1 MLPQFYQTHLKNQLG
16 QSHYLLLTLLI
27 EILQLCKQVK
37 LETLATHLPIPIL
50 FESRRK
56 KIQRFLSPSK
66 LKVEKIWF
74 PIVNWWLNQ
83 TFKEGDVIHL
93 VMDRTSWME
102 INLMM
107 ISVVWGKRGFPIY
120 WQLLN
125 KKGSSNFQ
133 EQSEILGK
141 VLGQFERYKVV
152 VLGDREFCSVQLGQ
166 WLNGQGVYF
175 CLRVKKN
182 EYIEV
187 EKDLIITLRD
197 LCLEPGESLFFHQVQ
212 VTKTKRANGFNV
224 ACKRQEKQWGSASDD
239 PWFIL
244 TNLETLERAISS
256 YEKRFSIEEM
266 FKDCKSGGYNLECTN
281 VEGDR
286 LVLLILLIA
295 IAYTATTIVGREVS
309 AKRVEK
315 YVGRVAEKDREERRH
330 SYFYIGLYAQSWVS
344 HLSNPIVEI
353 VNELLSLSPHKRDNY
368 RRGKRAMN
376 LILSA
381 L

>member
-1 MLPQFYQTHLKNQLG
+1 MLPKFYQTHLKNQLG
-16 QSHYLLLTLLI
+16 QSQYLLLTLLI

-37 LETLATHLPIPIL
+37 LETLAARLPIPIL

-56 KIQRFLSPSK
+56 KIQRFLSLPE
-66 LKVEKIWF
+66 LNVEKIWF
-74 PIVNWWLNQ
+74 PIMDWWLTQ
-83 TFKEGDVIHL
+83 TFKEGEVIYL

-107 ISVVWGKRGFPIY
+107 VSVVWGKRGFPIY
-120 WQLLN
+120 WQLLK

-141 VLGQFERYKVV
+141 VLSRFERYKVV
-152 VLGDREFCSVQLGQ
+152 VLGDREFCSVQLGE
-166 WLNGQGVYF
+166 WLNQQAVYF

-187 EKDLIITLRD
+187 EKDLIITLRE
-197 LCLEPGESLFFHQVQ
+197 LCLEPGMSLFFHQVRM
-212 VTKTKRANGFNV
+212 TKTKRVKGFNV
-224 ACKRQEKQWGSASDD
+224 ACKRQEKQFGWASED

-244 TNLETLERAISS
+244 TNLGTLEQAISS

-266 FKDCKSGGYNLECTN
+266 FRDYKSGGYNLENTN
-281 VEGDR
+281 VKDDR
-286 LVLLILLIA
+286 LMVLILLIA

-309 AKRVEK
+309 VKSVEK
-315 YVGRVAEKDREERRH
+315 YVGRVAEKEREERRH
-330 SYFYIGLYAQSWVS
+330 SYFYVGLYAQSWVS

-353 VNELLSLSPHKRDNY
+353 VNELLSLSPHKRDHY
-368 RRGKRAMN
+368 RRGMRAMN

>member
-16 QSHYLLLTLLI
+16 NSHYLFVTLLI
-27 EILQLCKQVK
+27 EILQVCKQVK

-56 KIQRFLSPSK
+56 KIQRFLSLPELS
-66 LKVEKIWF
+66 VEKIWF
-74 PIVNWWLNQ
+74 PIVDWWLTQ
-83 TFKEGDVIHL
+83 TFKEGEVIYL
-93 VMDRTSWME
+93 VIDRTSWME

-125 KKGSSNFQ
+125 KQGSSNFQ

-141 VLGQFERYKVV
+141 VLSRFERYKLV
-152 VLGDREFCSVQLGQ
+152 VLGDREFCSVQLGK
-166 WLNGQGVYF
+166 WLNQQGVYF

-187 EKDLIITLRD
+187 EKDVIITLRE
-197 LCLEPGESLFFHQVQ
+197 LCLEPGESLFFHQTR
-212 VTKTKRANGFNV
+212 VTKKKQTKGFNV
-224 ACKRQEKQWGSASDD
+224 ACKRQEKQLGWVSDD
-239 PWFIL
+239 PWFII
-244 TNLETLERAISS
+244 TNLATLEMAILS

-266 FKDCKSGGYNLECTN
+266 FKDCKSGGYNLEGTN

-295 IAYTATTIVGREVS
+295 IAYTATTIVGRKVS
-309 AKRVEK
+309 AKGVEK
-315 YVGRVAEKDREERRH
+315 YVGRVAEKEREERRH

-344 HLSNPIVEI
+344 YLSNPIVEI
-353 VNELLSLSPHKRDNY
+353 VKQLLCLSPHKRDNY